1 MKTFQFLVAMAV
13 IVAVGGMV
21 NPAFAGMKSGKQPTA
36 AASRTPKSAEK
47 SADKVA
53 EKTVDKVTEKS
64 VDKASKKAPRKA
76 AAAPQK
82 KEKQGKKARQDAPR
96 LETGKTAGDRKKT
109 G

>member
-36 AASRTPKSAEK
+36 AASRTPK

>member
-36 AASRTPKSAEK
+36 AASRTTK
-47 SADKVA
+47 SADKMA

-76 AAAPQK
+76 AATPQK